1 MDPWEGRGAAWVSQ
15 GWWLGRSW
23 GLEDVITL
31 WTTKKYKAGEVKD
44 VRVWFFFF
52 SYGNAGTGGPWRIKS
67 DTVKK
72 VYKLYWSNTRTRTAH
87 THKQAHTTPV
97 DGEEHLATRSTET
110 RRNGSLIWGFCHSLL
125 SIKEGV
131 SLSPHLP
138 W

>member
-52 SYGNAGTGGPWRIKS
+52 FLWECWYRRA
-67 DTVKK
+67 
-72 VYKLYWSNTRTRTAH
+72 LAH
-87 THKQAHTTPV
+87 QIRH
-97 DGEEHLATRSTET
+97 
-110 RRNGSLIWGFCHSLL
+110 C
-125 SIKEGV
+125 
-131 SLSPHLP
+131 
-138 W
+138 